1 MDIIINDIYKN
12 NGSKEEVLIMC
23 ILKIL
28 QNTYK

>member
-12 NGSKEEVLIMC
+12 NGSKEEVLIKC
-23 ILKIL
+23 ILKII